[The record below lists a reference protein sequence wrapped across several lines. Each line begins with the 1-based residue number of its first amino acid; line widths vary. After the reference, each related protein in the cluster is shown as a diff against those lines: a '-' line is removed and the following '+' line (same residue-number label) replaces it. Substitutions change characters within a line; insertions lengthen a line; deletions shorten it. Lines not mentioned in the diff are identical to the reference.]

1 MPEATP
7 ISTIGNRAS
16 ERRRLRRLPLE
27 SLSYVDLG
35 DTNGGII
42 LNVSEGGLAFRAA
55 IPVMDERIPRLR
67 FQLSADELPVEAEGR
82 VAWTADENRMV
93 GVTFVQLEATARERL
108 KNWITLAVNP
118 PEAPVSVATAP
129 ARRELA
135 PLTLAKVD
143 APEKPI
149 PLETRVLAPVF
160 PTVSESI
167 KPPSVPKPE
176 SVPAPSPVV
185 ATVSH
190 NAGPSLEGISIDSL
204 LPGSARE
211 RSRPSMG
218 SLIAARS
225 TARREQRPWKSTSPR
240 ASGNPILQL
249 RAPVVILLVVAL
261 VVVIWMIGRG
271 GALLPAFSDA
281 ASSHGAQ
288 SSFSAGASGRLREIS
303 VVDASGHGRT
313 IPWEMQQA
321 SLGISSARQTQ
332 RRPVSPVTAANA
344 NSVADVPANSEGAS
358 ASPDGSH
365 SVTQMWSLPQPGK
378 STVPTNPNTQQ
389 QTQAPMLEQNSRV
402 TPGALSSALS
412 ASRMEPPAAP
422 EIAVPAP
429 QPSSTTPRSH
439 SGPHAGVLI
448 RRVEPIYPP
457 KAVAEKIEGIV
468 AMQVVVGKDGKVH
481 SVKVLSGP
489 KALEDAAA
497 DAVKLWRY
505 EPALVDGK
513 LAESRQYIQLT
524 FKLGSRQ

>member
-176 SVPAPSPVV
+176 SVP
-185 ATVSH
+185 
-190 NAGPSLEGISIDSL
+190 
-204 LPGSARE
+204 
-211 RSRPSMG
+211 
-218 SLIAARS
+218 
-225 TARREQRPWKSTSPR
+225 PR
-240 ASGNPILQL
+240 HL
-249 RAPVVILLVVAL
+249 
-261 VVVIWMIGRG
+261 
-271 GALLPAFSDA
+271 
-281 ASSHGAQ
+281 
-288 SSFSAGASGRLREIS
+288 
-303 VVDASGHGRT
+303 
-313 IPWEMQQA
+313 
-321 SLGISSARQTQ
+321 
-332 RRPVSPVTAANA
+332 
-344 NSVADVPANSEGAS
+344 
-358 ASPDGSH
+358 
-365 SVTQMWSLPQPGK
+365 
-378 STVPTNPNTQQ
+378 
-389 QTQAPMLEQNSRV
+389 
-402 TPGALSSALS
+402 
-412 ASRMEPPAAP
+412 
-422 EIAVPAP
+422 
-429 QPSSTTPRSH
+429 
-439 SGPHAGVLI
+439 
-448 RRVEPIYPP
+448 
-457 KAVAEKIEGIV
+457 
-468 AMQVVVGKDGKVH
+468 
-481 SVKVLSGP
+481 
-489 KALEDAAA
+489 
-497 DAVKLWRY
+497 
-505 EPALVDGK
+505 
-513 LAESRQYIQLT
+513 
-524 FKLGSRQ
+524 